1 MRGPLHRDRLVSAAA
16 VVGTA
21 LVLGLAASTKPEL
34 AIAAG
39 AGAVFIVVAVRS
51 LPAAFC
57 LFVVAT
63 FFDRGTAFLHGG
75 GVTIVKL
82 LGGLLTLIWLVRT
95 LLGER
100 RMPFLL
106 RHEPVLAFAAILF
119 VGWAIASAGWA
130 EARGQALFGSA
141 GSAFRLAQG
150 TLLLFIVFAT
160 FTERR
165 HIWWLLRSFVAGA
178 MFAALI
184 GIFGVY
190 GTSASVNDA
199 RLSGG
204 FDDPNELAAVLVAA
218 LIFSGFAFV
227 ALRGRASRWL
237 YAATGLI
244 FFYALAQTDSQ
255 AGLVALAVA
264 LVLAVVLGGRAR
276 PIIAVGVLAFVF
288 AAFTYYAFVT
298 EPVAIQTIS
307 SQDNVGSRESLWS
320 VAAHMVHDHP
330 VAGVGAGNFV
340 IVEPE
345 YTFRDIDLPRV
356 DQIVRPDLVHNSYLQ
371 VLAELGVV
379 GLAAFLAVIA
389 QSLQLALRAAHTFA
403 RSGDYE
409 LDMLSR
415 GFLVGTVGMLVAY
428 FFATNQYEKQLWLL
442 LAAGPALL
450 SVARAHASVIQDT
463 GRRVVRPAESWADRH
478 LSGQKSGRLTLER

>member
-1 MRGPLHRDRLVSAAA
+1 
-16 VVGTA
+16 VVATA
-21 LVLGLAASTKPEL
+21 LALGLAASTKPEL

-39 AGAVFIVVAVRS
+39 GGAVFFVVAARS

-63 FFDRGTAFLHGG
+63 FFDRGTASLHTG

-82 LGGLLTLIWLVRT
+82 LGAVLTLVWLVKT
-95 LLGER
+95 LAGER
-100 RMPFLL
+100 SMPLL
-106 RHEPVLAFAAILF
+106 ARHEPVLAFASMLF
-119 VGWAIASAGWA
+119 IGWAIASANWA
-130 EARGQALFGSA
+130 EARGEALFGSA

-150 TLLLFIVFAT
+150 ILLLFIVYST

-165 HIWWLLRSFVAGA
+165 HVWWLLRSFVAGA

-218 LIFSGFAFV
+218 LVFSGFAFV

-237 YAATGLI
+237 YAVAALI
-244 FFYALAQTDSQ
+244 FLYALAQTDSQ

-264 LVLAVVLGGRAR
+264 LVLAVVLGGPAR

-288 AAFTYYAFVT
+288 AAVTYYTFVT
-298 EPVAIQTIS
+298 KPVALQTIS

-320 VAAHMVHDHP
+320 VAAQVVRDHP
-330 VAGVGAGNFV
+330 IAGVGAGNFV
-340 IVEPE
+340 VVEPE
-345 YTFRDIDLPRV
+345 YAFRDIDLPRV
-356 DQIVRPDLVHNSYLQ
+356 DLIVRPELVHNSYLQ
-371 VLAELGVV
+371 VLTELGVI

-389 QSLQLALRAAHTFA
+389 RSLQLALRAAHTFA
-403 RSGDYE
+403 RWGDYE

-415 GFLVGTVGMLVAY
+415 GFLIGTVGMLVAY

-442 LAAGPALL
+442 LGAGPALL
-450 SVARAHASVIQDT
+450 SVALRAHASAIQDL
-463 GRRVVRPAESWADRH
+463 GRRAVRPAESWVDAYRA
-478 LSGQKSGRLTLER
+478 GERGS

>member
-1 MRGPLHRDRLVSAAA
+1 MLVAA
-16 VVGTA
+16 A
-21 LVLGLAASTKPEL
+21 LVLGLTASTKPEL

-39 AGAVFIVVAVRS
+39 AGAVFIVVALRS
-51 LPAAFC
+51 FPAAFC
-57 LFVVAT
+57 LFVFAT
-63 FFDRGTAFLHGG
+63 FFDRGTASLHTG

-82 LGGLLTLIWLVRT
+82 LGVLLTLIWLVKMLAGDRN
-95 LLGER
+95 
-100 RMPFLL
+100 MPFLA
-106 RHEPVLAFAAILF
+106 RHEPVLAFASILF

-150 TLLLFIVFAT
+150 ALLLFIVFST

-165 HIWWLLRSFVAGA
+165 HIWWLLQSFVAGA

-190 GTSASVNDA
+190 GTSESVNDA

-227 ALRGRASRWL
+227 ALRGRVSRWL
-237 YAATGLI
+237 YAFAVPVFL
-244 FFYALAQTDSQ
+244 FALAQTDSQ

-276 PIIAVGVLAFVF
+276 PVIVVGVLAFAF
-288 AAFTYYAFVT
+288 AAVTYYTFVT
-298 EPVAIQTIS
+298 KPVALASIA
-307 SQDNVGSRESLWS
+307 SQDNVGSRETLWS
-320 VAAHMVHDHP
+320 VATHMVRDHP

-340 IVEPE
+340 VVEPE
-345 YTFRDIDLPRV
+345 YTLRTIDLPRV
-356 DQIVRPDLVHNSYLQ
+356 DLVVRPELTHNSYLQ
-371 VLAELGVV
+371 VLAELGVI

-389 QSLQLALRAAHTFA
+389 RSLQLALRAARTFA
-403 RSGDYE
+403 RGGDYE
-409 LDMLSR
+409 LDMVSR
-415 GFLVGTVGMLVAY
+415 GFLVGTVGMLIAY

-450 SVARAHASVIQDT
+450 SVALRAPGSAIQEV
-463 GRRVVRPAESWADRH
+463 GRRAVRPAESWADAYRARR
-478 LSGQKSGRLTLER
+478 SRQLTVER

>member
-1 MRGPLHRDRLVSAAA
+1 MTGLA
-16 VVGTA
+16 
-21 LVLGLAASTKPEL
+21 LGLAASMRPEL

-39 AGAVFIVVAVRS
+39 AGAVFIVLAARS

-57 LFVVAT
+57 LFVIAT
-63 FFDRGTAFLHGG
+63 FFDRGTSSFQGG

-82 LGGLLTLIWLVRT
+82 LGGLLTLIWLLKILV
-95 LLGER
+95 GER
-100 RMPFLL
+100 NVPFLP
-106 RHEPVLAFAAILF
+106 RSEPILAFAALLF

-150 TLLLFIVFAT
+150 TVLLFIVFST

-165 HIWWLLRSFVAGA
+165 HLWWLLRSFVAGA

-190 GTSASVNDA
+190 GTSESVNDA

-204 FDDPNELAAVLVAA
+204 FDDPNELAAVVVAA
-218 LIFSGFAFV
+218 MVFSGFAFV

-237 YAATGLI
+237 YSAATLV
-244 FFYALAQTDSQ
+244 FLFALAQTDSQ
-255 AGLVALAVA
+255 AGLVALTVA
-264 LVLAVVLGGRAR
+264 LALAVVLGGRAR
-276 PIIAVGVLAFVF
+276 AIITVGALAFVL
-288 AAFTYYAFVT
+288 AAVAYYTFVT
-298 EPVAIQTIS
+298 DPVAIQTIS
-307 SQDNVGSRESLWS
+307 SQDNVGSRETLWS
-320 VAAHMVHDHP
+320 VASQVVRDHP

-340 IVEPE
+340 VVEPE
-345 YTFRDIDLPRV
+345 YTLSNIDLPRV
-356 DQIVRPDLVHNSYLQ
+356 DLVVRPELAHNSYLQ
-371 VLAELGVV
+371 VLAELGVI
-379 GLAAFLAVIA
+379 GLAAFLTVIA
-389 QSLQLALRAAHTFA
+389 RSLQLARRAAHTFA
-403 RSGDYE
+403 RGGDYE

-415 GFLVGTVGMLVAY
+415 GFLIGTAAMLVAY

-450 SVARAHASVIQDT
+450 SVALRAHPSAIQDV
-463 GRRVVRPAESWADRH
+463 RRRAVRPVGSWADAYRTRRA
-478 LSGQKSGRLTLER
+478 GG

>member
-1 MRGPLHRDRLVSAAA
+1 MHRDRLVSATA

-21 LVLGLAASTKPEL
+21 LALGLVASTKPEL
-34 AIAAG
+34 AIGAG
-39 AGAVFIVVAVRS
+39 AGAVFILVAVRS

-82 LGGLLTLIWLVRT
+82 LGGLIALIWLVKT

-100 RMPFLL
+100 HMPFLL
-106 RHEPVLAFAAILF
+106 RHEPVLAFASILF
-119 VGWAIASAGWA
+119 VAWAIQSAGWA
-130 EARGQALFGSA
+130 EAKGEALFGSA

-150 TLLLFIVFAT
+150 TLLLFIVFST

-190 GTSASVNDA
+190 GTSESINNA

-218 LIFSGFAFV
+218 LVFSGFAFV

-237 YAATGLI
+237 YAAAGLI
-244 FFYALAQTDSQ
+244 FLFALAQTDSQ
-255 AGLVALAVA
+255 AGLVALTVA

-288 AAFTYYAFVT
+288 ATVTYYTFVT
-298 EPVAIQTIS
+298 DPVAIQTIS
-307 SQDNVGSRESLWS
+307 SQDNVASRESLWA
-320 VAAHMVHDHP
+320 VAAQIVRDHP

-340 IVEPE
+340 VVEPE
-345 YTFRDIDLPRV
+345 YTFRNIDLPRV
-356 DQIVRPDLVHNSYLQ
+356 DLVVRPDVVHNSYLQ

-379 GLAAFLAVIA
+379 GLALFLAVIA
-389 QSLQLALRAAHTFA
+389 RSLQLALRAAHTFE
-403 RSGDYE
+403 RRGDHE
-409 LDMLSR
+409 LDVLSR

-450 SVARAHASVIQDT
+450 SVARAHASVFQDA
-463 GRRVVRPAESWADRH
+463 GRRVVRPAESWVDAY
-478 LSGQKSGRLTLER
+478 RLGERGG